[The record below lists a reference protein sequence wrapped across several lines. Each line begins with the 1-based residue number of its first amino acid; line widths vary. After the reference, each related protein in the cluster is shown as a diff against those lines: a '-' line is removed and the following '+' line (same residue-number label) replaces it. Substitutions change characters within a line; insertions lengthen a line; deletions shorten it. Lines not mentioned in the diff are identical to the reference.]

1 MANMHIIRGARS
13 EKNQTDYI
21 VGVGYDMQM
30 AFAADGNSATF
41 LLRLCG
47 DRIVREGSGLL
58 TTNRCCVLA
67 GVLRRVEA
75 VARVLIFDFFR
86 TMAVLFS
93 TRLH

>member
-1 MANMHIIRGARS
+1 MHIIRGARS
-13 EKNQTDYI
+13 ENNQTDYI

-30 AFAADGNSATF
+30 ALAADGNSAMF

-47 DRIVREGSGLL
+47 DRIVREGFGLL

-75 VARVLIFDFFR
+75 VARVLFFDFFR